1 MNDDGRRIAGV
12 SLHPSSARPGP
23 WPELPWR
30 DWEPTISTLHMWLQ
44 IVGKVRLALAP
55 PLNHWWHVPLYVTA
69 RGLTTS
75 PIPYGDGEFQ
85 VDFDFVEH
93 RLCVTDA
100 DRAPFTMALEPLSVA
115 RFYREFL
122 AGLRSRGVD
131 VAIWPHPVEVADA
144 IPFEQDERHAAYDPA
159 HAQLLWRALV
169 QVDRVLKRFQTGFVG
184 KASPVHLFWGGF
196 DLATTR
202 YSGRPAPRHP
212 GGVPEL
218 PGLGDG
224 GGRVAPERDRRLV
237 AAERRRPVVLLV
249 RLPGAKGLRGRHR
262 SSGSGVLR
270 RSPRR
275 VPVAVRRDPHGSRS
289 GRGCPGIPALDLR
302 GGCRPRRVGSSRP
315 RAGRAARP
323 SAATAVESGP
333 MTFDLAAPV
342 DATDHVRGDGGPQLV
357 VYGDFECPYTAEA
370 MRSVGPIGVVRCRI
384 RARVPAFSVV

>member
-1 MNDDGRRIAGV
+1 MSVVDQPHRLALETKPIRTVRGDA
-12 SLHPSSARPGP
+12 PAAR
-23 WPELPWR
+23 WPDLPWH
-30 DWEPTISTLHMWLQ
+30 DWEPTLSTLHMWLQ

-100 DRAPFTMALEPLSVA
+100 DRAPFTMALEPRSVA

-159 HAQLLWRALV
+159 HAELLWRALV
-169 QVDRVLKRFQTGFVG
+169 QVDRVLKRYQTGFVG

-212 GGVPEL
+212 GGVPNCPDWVMEEAESHQNVTAGWWPL
-218 PGLGDG
+218 SDAGP
-224 GGRVAPERDRRLV
+224 AFYSYAYPE
-237 AAERRRPVVLLV
+237 PK
-249 RLPGAKGLRGRHR
+249 RLPGCRRPSGRR
-262 SSGSGVLR
+262 VLR

-275 VPVAVRRDPHGSRS
+275 IPVAIRRGPHGRRS
-289 GRGCPGIPALDLR
+289 GRGRPRIPALDLR
-302 GGCRPRRVGSSRP
+302 GGRRPRRVGSPCP
-315 RAGRAARP
+315 RAG
-323 SAATAVESGP
+323 
-333 MTFDLAAPV
+333 
-342 DATDHVRGDGGPQLV
+342 
-357 VYGDFECPYTAEA
+357 
-370 MRSVGPIGVVRCRI
+370 
-384 RARVPAFSVV
+384 